1 MNTAATSFVEEETYY
16 DVLNCKKTTFYVIEI
31 DVRIDEALIVWT
43 DDNAEEWAYMND
55 MKRWIDVE

>member
-1 MNTAATSFVEEETYY
+1 MNR
-16 DVLNCKKTTFYVIEI
+16 KKTAFYVVEI

-43 DDNAEEWAYMND
+43 DDNAEEACMND